1 MSSLMVKGIPYIKTS
16 PRWVFNQIA
25 LRYRVVAR
33 SVITASSFYRLRET
47 IFYLFLPLRE
57 MEGESRNEETPQESA
72 HLV

>member
-1 MSSLMVKGIPYIKTS
+1 MSSLMVKGIPYINTS
-16 PRWVFNQIA
+16 WVFNQIA